1 MGDEVVNG
9 VQICSVSQANPNDIR
24 GETWQWPQNNVVQ
37 LVICRR
43 KAGSVSCHVH
53 NGEDPSKNPEYLFI
67 AQGKVKF
74 TFVDKQNVRKEAIVE
89 VGTTV
94 TIRPNI
100 IHRTEVIEDAVILE
114 SRCTV
119 FDQSIPDTFL
129 TNV

>member
-1 MGDEVVNG
+1 
-9 VQICSVSQANPNDIR
+9 
-24 GETWQWPQNNVVQ
+24 
-37 LVICRR
+37 
-43 KAGSVSCHVH
+43 
-53 NGEDPSKNPEYLFI
+53 
-67 AQGKVKF
+67 
-74 TFVDKQNVRKEAIVE
+74 